1 MQTIFGGNTMKKRS
15 VILLI
20 LLALLVSVVFA
31 GCSKDTERKND
42 RDRNSKKEPA
52 ATKATVVL
60 CEEESETVG
69 RWDVVYGY
77 NATEGLIKQKD
88 ELSYTLVLND
98 DLTGSLSGDS
108 KTYTFTWKYLGT
120 NPAQYNPS
128 THYMEF
134 DCTLD
139 SDSPVPSGDPMDEF
153 SFDIDTSDK
162 DSIYLTFGNWLYL
175 CKRS

>member
-1 MQTIFGGNTMKKRS
+1 MKKRS
-15 VILLI
+15 AILLI

-52 ATKATVVL
+52 ATKATVL

-98 DLTGSLSGDS
+98 DLTGSLVGDS